1 MNCVLFWKMLPPMP
15 NQSNTQLESN
25 SIDYWVFD
33 LDNTLY
39 PASKSLFPQI
49 DVRMKSFIAKA
60 MDLSIEDAHA
70 LQKRYYREYGT
81 TLRGLMSVNHID
93 PKAFLDYVHD
103 IDHSVLMRNPDLA
116 LALAGLPGRKFV
128 FTNGSRPHAE
138 KVLAALGVADHFDAI
153 FDIVDADYIPKPD
166 LRPYEQLT
174 KRYDIKPRQTVM
186 IEDLAR
192 NLEPAAAMGMTTVLL
207 HQADHPDLPH
217 NAAAYPDAPKDMPHV
232 HHVITDLEDWLT
244 GLTRAP

>member
-1 MNCVLFWKMLPPMP
+1 MP
-15 NQSNTQLESN
+15 NQSASHLTLN
-25 SIDYWVFD
+25 SIDHWVFD

-49 DVRMKSFIAKA
+49 DVRMKRFIAA
-60 MDLSIEDAHA
+60 ALDLSIEDAHA
-70 LQKRYYREYGT
+70 LQKRYYRDYGT
-81 TLRGLMSVNHID
+81 TLRGLMTVNRLD
-93 PKAFLDYVHD
+93 PKAFLDFVHD
-103 IDHSVLMRNPDLA
+103 IDHSVLAPVPGLA
-116 LALAGLPGRKFV
+116 LALARLPGRKFV

-138 KVLAALGVADHFDAI
+138 KVLAALGIADHFDAI

-166 LRPYEQLT
+166 RRPYEQLT
-174 KRYDIKPRQTVM
+174 RRHDINPRRAAM

-192 NLEPAAAMGMTTVLL
+192 NLEPAAALGMTTVLL

-217 NAAAYPDAPKDMPHV
+217 NAAAYPDAPKDMAHV

-244 GLTRAP
+244 GLTRTP